1 MYDVII
7 IGAGVTGCAV
17 ARELSRYKVNVCVLD
32 KEEDVCSG
40 TSKANSAIIHA
51 GFDAPAGSLMAR
63 FNVRGNEMM
72 DDYARDLDIPFKRN
86 GAMVVCI
93 HKEALGGLQEL
104 YDRGIA
110 NGVKELRILNR
121 EEALEMEPNLSENT
135 QGALYAP
142 TSGIICPFM
151 LNIAMAEN
159 ARKYTSAEDCL
170 QLKIAVLDG
179 STHETLAK
187 ENGFVIMAKDSTEN
201 ALKAVSDGS
210 ADAAIVNSIYATTA
224 IGKGNEF
231 PDLARSFRLKNNKIG
246 FAFRKDSELATKMND
261 YFVTVYTS
269 GQMKQM
275 ASKYAIQKLITEQVT
290 EQ

>member
-1 MYDVII
+1 MKKYLSILLTAVLLISMLALSGCNSNVTADVEYVKDQ
-7 IGAGVTGCAV
+7 GKLVVGV
-17 ARELSRYKVNVCVLD
+17 
-32 KEEDVCSG
+32 
-40 TSKANSAIIHA
+40 I
-51 GFDAPAGSLMAR
+51 DAPPLTELNDEGEWTGLAADLAR
-63 FNVRGNEMM
+63 GFG
-72 DDYARDLDIPFKRN
+72 
-86 GAMVVCI
+86 
-93 HKEALGGLQEL
+93 
-104 YDRGIA
+104 
-110 NGVKELRILNR
+110 KELGVDVEFKEIDWTQMEHLLNDKTIDCVAS
-121 EEALEMEPNLSENT
+121 ALTLTAERRAVMECT
-135 QGALYAP
+135 KAY
-142 TSGIICPFM
+142 
-151 LNIAMAEN
+151 LNNSQIVVTKAEN

-170 QLKIAVLDG
+170 QLKIAVLAG
-179 STHETLAK
+179 STPEPRATET
-187 ENGFVIMAKDSTEN
+187 GFVIMAKDSPEN

>member
-1 MYDVII
+1 MEHLLNDKTIDCVASALTLTAERRAVMECTKAYLNNSQIV
-7 IGAGVTGCAV
+7 VT
-17 ARELSRYKVNVCVLD
+17 
-32 KEEDVCSG
+32 
-40 TSKANSAIIHA
+40 KAA
-51 GFDAPAGSLMAR
+51 
-63 FNVRGNEMM
+63 
-72 DDYARDLDIPFKRN
+72 
-86 GAMVVCI
+86 
-93 HKEALGGLQEL
+93 
-104 YDRGIA
+104 
-110 NGVKELRILNR
+110 
-121 EEALEMEPNLSENT
+121 
-135 QGALYAP
+135 
-142 TSGIICPFM
+142 
-151 LNIAMAEN
+151 N

-170 QLKIAVLDG
+170 QLKFAVLDG

-187 ENGFVIMAKDSTEN
+187 ENGFIIMAKGSTEN

-210 ADAAIVNSIYATTA
+210 ADAAIVNSIYASTA

>member
-1 MYDVII
+1 MKKYLSILLTAVLLISMLALSGCNSNVTADVEYVKDQ
-7 IGAGVTGCAV
+7 GKLVVGV
-17 ARELSRYKVNVCVLD
+17 
-32 KEEDVCSG
+32 
-40 TSKANSAIIHA
+40 I
-51 GFDAPAGSLMAR
+51 DAPPLTELNDEGEWTGLAADLAR
-63 FNVRGNEMM
+63 GFG
-72 DDYARDLDIPFKRN
+72 
-86 GAMVVCI
+86 
-93 HKEALGGLQEL
+93 
-104 YDRGIA
+104 
-110 NGVKELRILNR
+110 KELGVDVEFKEIDWTQMEHLLNDKTIDCVAS
-121 EEALEMEPNLSENT
+121 ALTLTAERRAVMSCT
-135 QGALYAP
+135 KAY
-142 TSGIICPFM
+142 
-151 LNIAMAEN
+151 LNNSQIVVTKAEN

-187 ENGFVIMAKDSTEN
+187 ENGFIIMAKDSTEN

>member
-1 MYDVII
+1 MKNYLSILLTAVLLISMLALSGCNSNVTADVEYVKDQ
-7 IGAGVTGCAV
+7 GKLVVGV
-17 ARELSRYKVNVCVLD
+17 
-32 KEEDVCSG
+32 
-40 TSKANSAIIHA
+40 I
-51 GFDAPAGSLMAR
+51 DAPPLTELNDEGEWTGLAADLAR
-63 FNVRGNEMM
+63 GFG
-72 DDYARDLDIPFKRN
+72 
-86 GAMVVCI
+86 
-93 HKEALGGLQEL
+93 
-104 YDRGIA
+104 
-110 NGVKELRILNR
+110 KELGVDVEYKEIDWTQMEHLLNDKTIDCVAS
-121 EEALEMEPNLSENT
+121 ALTLTAERRAVMSCT
-135 QGALYAP
+135 KAY
-142 TSGIICPFM
+142 
-151 LNIAMAEN
+151 LNNSQIVVTKAEN

-187 ENGFVIMAKDSTEN
+187 ENGFVIMATASTEN